1 MIRATTDTD
10 PLPRG
15 RRYLSFA
22 GHIALWLVV
31 AFNFYFLWPSTLG
44 GASTFVIVAGR
55 SMEPTYL
62 SGDLVVARKG
72 VPEVGDI
79 VVYVPDGYPQSRVV
93 HQIVGGDGVTG
104 WDMKGVNNSWHDPWT
119 PTNAEVVGIVRT
131 RVPNAG
137 FVTSILLSP
146 LLWAGVIFVAIG
158 LLVWPEPA
166 SESSDDEPSESEPPE
181 AELPK
186 ASDAP
191 SRQAV
196 DHAPRGARVSAP
208 STRPHSSEPPAP
220 VR

>member
-1 MIRATTDTD
+1 MAVNRETTDTGS
-10 PLPRG
+10 LSGG

-22 GHIALWLVV
+22 GHLALWLVV

-44 GASTFVIVAGR
+44 GSSTFVIVAGH
-55 SMEPTYL
+55 SMEPTYA
-62 SGDLVVARKG
+62 SGDIVVARKG

-79 VVYVPDGYPQSRVV
+79 VVYIPDGYPHSRVV

-104 WDMKGVNNSWHDPWT
+104 WDMKGSNNSWLDPWT
-119 PTNAEVVGIVRT
+119 PTNADVVGIVHT
-131 RVPNAG
+131 RIPNAG

-166 SESSDDEPSESEPPE
+166 PDPAE
-181 AELPK
+181 AEPAE

-191 SRQAV
+191 DAPDGPSV
-196 DHAPRGARVSAP
+196 DRAPRRARVSAAP
-208 STRPHSSEPPAP
+208 TRPRGSETR
-220 VR
+220 VRVR